1 MRYSSVAFGQASN
14 CNLVFGTVIT
24 GTGEKET
31 VPEQA
36 PQATSSAVVVWN
48 MVSCRLLYRLS
59 LSPGPARFGY
69 QLNFLFG
76 PKRPDLVDSVP
87 VGTARWLR

>member
-1 MRYSSVAFGQASN
+1 MRYSSVAFGQASS
-14 CNLVFGTVIT
+14 CHLVFGTVIT
-24 GTGEKET
+24 GTGQNET

-36 PQATSSAVVVWN
+36 PQATSAVVVWN
-48 MVSCRLLYRLS
+48 MVWCRLLYRLS

-76 PKRPDLVDSVP
+76 PKDPN
-87 VGTARWLR
+87 